1 VVPLGIGL
9 YDGGA
14 YALYGAL
21 GATGS
26 EGMGFAM
33 VNRVRTCVL
42 ALICL
47 SVMAVAAIVKR
58 RAAATS
64 DPR

>member
-1 VVPLGIGL
+1 
-9 YDGGA
+9 
-14 YALYGAL
+14 
-21 GATGS
+21 
-26 EGMGFAM
+26 
-33 VNRVRTCVL
+33 VL